1 MEKDEI
7 FVRLRNIIADV
18 VKTPGL
24 QLTDDMSAHDVDG
37 WDSISNM
44 TIISGIESTF
54 GIHLKMRDIVHM
66 KNIGDMCSI
75 IQKRIA

>member
-18 VKTPGL
+18 VKNPGL

-37 WDSISNM
+37 WGLDFQHDYYKWNREYFWHTS
-44 TIISGIESTF
+44 
-54 GIHLKMRDIVHM
+54 
-66 KNIGDMCSI
+66 
-75 IQKRIA
+75 

>member
-18 VKTPGL
+18 VKNPGL

-37 WDSISNM
+37 
-44 TIISGIESTF
+44 
-54 GIHLKMRDIVHM
+54 
-66 KNIGDMCSI
+66 
-75 IQKRIA
+75 